1 VELLSRSSSI
11 LSRLPVCSELSTAHL
26 VRTFGANV
34 VRAGGASEG
43 AETAAEEGGGGAAAE
58 AAEAV
63 EGGGERGQF
72 TLRLGE
78 AAKSTDP
85 ATGDIITTLGRRVAA
100 SEPAARTFWC
110 TGYSPNSRMLSD
122 PRTAPEVAAALDDN
136 GFVKCLPTMQLD
148 GGVGCDRI
156 FAGGDICAASSH
168 CGDGERM
175 AITASTH
182 AWAICRNVERLCG
195 AVATAH
201 DYAAPAA
208 EGAEALAN
216 AAVNAAAA
224 PGGVGLVRC
233 NIPAAVSSMC
243 LSLGKQSALYST
255 VPTAAAY
262 FATAAALTETLG
274 GPPSEEKPWAEMID
288 NCWLKFNYCVD
299 LYTVTLCGGS
309 DAWWRA
315 HDEEFLAEVG
325 AAAAGSDGAKT
336 DAAKTDAA
344 KSDEGRPAAILS

>member
-1 VELLSRSSSI
+1 
-11 LSRLPVCSELSTAHL
+11 
-26 VRTFGANV
+26 
-34 VRAGGASEG
+34 
-43 AETAAEEGGGGAAAE
+43 
-58 AAEAV
+58 
-63 EGGGERGQF
+63 
-72 TLRLGE
+72 
-78 AAKSTDP
+78 
-85 ATGDIITTLGRRVAA
+85 
-100 SEPAARTFWC
+100 
-110 TGYSPNSRMLSD
+110 
-122 PRTAPEVAAALDDN
+122 
-136 GFVKCLPTMQLD
+136 
-148 GGVGCDRI
+148 
-156 FAGGDICAASSH
+156 
-168 CGDGERM
+168 M

-299 LYTVTLCGGS
+299 RYTVTLCGGS

-325 AAAAGSDGAKT
+325 AAAAGSILLISTSSAPVSASSPTGDS
-336 DAAKTDAA
+336 AAAA
-344 KSDEGRPAAILS
+344 SAAAATEPTTVATEPSLDSPTSADIPVLFSSPQCGRTEGSDVRRPAGTSWPASEPLDRAASIERT